1 MAEPPKPRSTPPRRT
16 SQSPASG
23 AAFSAGSPGHE
34 KPLHKAALEGF
45 VSADPASAKL
55 LQHIRKVAIADST
68 VLIQGESGAGKDVVA
83 SLIHYLGPRPDQ
95 PLIKIDCAS
104 LPHELL
110 ESELFGYERG
120 AFTGASQMKRGRMEL
135 AGNGTLVL
143 DEVGS
148 LSLSMQSKLLRVIQ
162 ERTFDRLGGTKPVKL
177 FARIVAISNVDLQD
191 AVAAGAFREDLF
203 YRLNVLPIQ
212 VPALRDRSG
221 DIKPL
226 ALKILAQL
234 EATYR
239 RNGLKLMPDAI
250 AALQGY
256 AFPGNVRELRNL
268 LERAVVQSVANELS
282 VADLPANVREG
293 GVKSKK
299 LSLEEIERNYIA
311 EILDHTRGRKS
322 KAAEILGISRKT
334 LLEKRKKY
342 GL

>member
-1 MAEPPKPRSTPPRRT
+1 MAEPSNPRRSRT
-16 SQSPASG
+16 PDAS
-23 AAFSAGSPGHE
+23 STDT
-34 KPLHKAALEGF
+34 PLQKAALDAF
-45 VSADPASAKL
+45 LAHDAVSVKL
-55 LQHIRKVAIADST
+55 LNLIRKVAVADSI
-68 VLIQGESGAGKDVVA
+68 VLIQGESGVGKDVVA
-83 SLIHYLGPRPDQ
+83 SLLHYLGEHPEQ
-95 PLIKIDCAS
+95 PLVKIDCAS

-143 DEVGS
+143 DEIAS
-148 LSLSMQSKLLRVIQ
+148 LSLGIQAKLLRVIQ

-177 FARIVAISNVDLQD
+177 HARIVAISNVDLQD

-203 YRLNVLPIQ
+203 YRLNVVPIH
-212 VPALRDRSG
+212 VPPLRDRPA

-226 ALKILAQL
+226 AMKLLCQL
-234 EATYR
+234 RATYR
-239 RNGLKLMPDAI
+239 REGLKLTADAL
-250 AALQGY
+250 AALQSY

-268 LERAVVQSVANELS
+268 LERAVVNAMGSEIS
-282 VADLPANVREG
+282 SADLPATVRDRTPT
-293 GVKSKK
+293 SKK
-299 LSLEEIERNYIA
+299 ATLEELERNYIA
-311 EILDHTRGRKS
+311 EILDHTRGKKS

>member
-1 MAEPPKPRSTPPRRT
+1 MAEPRKPRRT
-16 SQSPASG
+16 SQEESG
-23 AAFSAGSPGHE
+23 KVSSAGPD

-45 VSADPASAKL
+45 VSADPVSAKL
-55 LQHIRKVAIADST
+55 LQHIRKVAAADST

-83 SLIHYLGPRPDQ
+83 SLIHYLGPRPEQ
-95 PLIKIDCAS
+95 PLVKIDCAS

-135 AGNGTLVL
+135 AGNGTIVL

-148 LSLSMQSKLLRVIQ
+148 LSLAMQSKLLRVVQ

-177 FARIVAISNVDLQD
+177 DARLIALSNVDLQD

-203 YRLNVLPIQ
+203 YRLNVVPIH
-212 VPALRDRSG
+212 VPALRERPA
-221 DIKPL
+221 DIRPL

-234 EATYR
+234 AETYR
-239 RNGLKLMPDAI
+239 RSGLKLTADATS
-250 AALQGY
+250 ALQSY
-256 AFPGNVRELRNL
+256 RFPGNVRELRNL
-268 LERAVVQSVANELS
+268 LERAVVHALGNEIS
-282 VADLPANVREG
+282 AAELPAAVREG
-293 GVKSKK
+293 AGAAKK
-299 LSLEEIERNYIA
+299 PSLEELERNYIA
-311 EILDHTRGRKS
+311 EILDYTRGRKS

>member
-1 MAEPPKPRSTPPRRT
+1 MAEPRKPRRT
-16 SQSPASG
+16 AKAEESG
-23 AAFSAGSPGHE
+23 EAYSSAD

-45 VSADPASAKL
+45 VSADPISAKL
-55 LQHIRKVAIADST
+55 LQHIRKVAAADST

-83 SLIHYLGPRPDQ
+83 SLIHYLGPRPEQ
-95 PLIKIDCAS
+95 PLVKIDCAS

-135 AGNGTLVL
+135 AGNGTIVL
-143 DEVGS
+143 DEVS
-148 LSLSMQSKLLRVIQ
+148 ALSLAMQSKLLRVMQ

-177 FARIVAISNVDLQD
+177 HARLIAISNVDLQD

-203 YRLNVLPIQ
+203 YRLNVVPIH
-212 VPALRDRSG
+212 VPALRERPA

-226 ALKILAQL
+226 AVEILTQL
-234 EATYR
+234 AETYR
-239 RNGLKLMPDAI
+239 RNGLKLTADAI
-250 AALQGY
+250 SALQSY
-256 AFPGNVRELRNL
+256 RFPGNVRELRNL
-268 LERAVVQSVANELS
+268 LERSVVHAMGSEISAAELPVS
-282 VADLPANVREG
+282 VREG
-293 GVKSKK
+293 SGATKK
-299 LSLEEIERNYIA
+299 PSLEELERNYIA
-311 EILDHTRGRKS
+311 EILDYTRGRKS